1 VSYGEYI
8 YKDMRKNIIKSLVKD
23 WDPDWQAFA
32 KPAYIGFVQDI
43 NDDLEIYCPSIRR
56 EEGAEEL
63 PKDAEVLLQAYL
75 SDDQDLPGIGPKKLL
90 SDVLVDMAEGQG
102 IEDAEML
109 IANSMAAFREKLK
122 LSPYF
127 KEK

>member
-1 VSYGEYI
+1 MSYGEYI
-8 YKDMRKNIIKSLVKD
+8 YKAMRKDIIKSLVKN
-23 WDPDWQAFA
+23 WEPDWEDFA
-32 KPAYIGFVQDI
+32 KPAYIGFVKDI
-43 NDDLEIYCPSIRR
+43 NDDLEIYCPSIRP
-56 EEGAEEL
+56 EKGAEEL

-109 IANSMAAFREKLK
+109 IANSMSAFREKLK